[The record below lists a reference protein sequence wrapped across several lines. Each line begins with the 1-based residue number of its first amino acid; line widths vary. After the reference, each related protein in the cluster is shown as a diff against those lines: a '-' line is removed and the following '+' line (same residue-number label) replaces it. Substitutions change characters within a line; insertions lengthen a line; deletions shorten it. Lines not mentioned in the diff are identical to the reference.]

1 MPNPEPDPGSSP
13 RLRTLVAMPADTWSE
28 VLTPAARNRLSA
40 AADVLGLRE
49 HAGHGAHGGAADG
62 AGDGASGDAYGGASG
77 VGDGADG
84 GGFGVGGG
92 VRGGVPRL
100 VSSFAEVADELA
112 AAEVLLTGWG
122 CPRITAEVLDAA
134 PKLRA
139 IVHAAGT
146 IKTFVDPVVFERGV
160 EVSSAAAAN
169 AVPVAEFT
177 LAAIVLAGKRAFR
190 HRDWF
195 RTSGVKRPLPGAPI
209 LGALGTTVGVLGAS
223 RIGRLVLERL
233 RGLDVDVLVNDPY
246 LSPAEAAEFGARW
259 CELPELFAAS
269 DIVSVH
275 APLLPETEGLVSAE
289 LLAAMPDGGV
299 LINTARGGLV
309 DHVALEREC
318 VSGRLDAIL
327 DVTDP
332 EPLPLDSPMLQLPN
346 VFITPHLAGAMGNES
361 TRLGDAA
368 VAEIERLSAGQPLAH
383 GIARDDLG
391 RIA

>member
-1 MPNPEPDPGSSP
+1 MPNPEPDRGSSP
-13 RLRTLVAMPADTWSE
+13 RLRTLVAMPAETWSE
-28 VLTPAARNRLSA
+28 VVTPAARARLA
-40 AADVLGLRE
+40 AVAEVLGLDVP
-49 HAGHGAHGGAADG
+49 GGLATG
-62 AGDGASGDAYGGASG
+62 RPC
-77 VGDGADG
+77 
-84 GGFGVGGG
+84 GG
-92 VRGGVPRL
+92 VVDGVPRL
-100 VSSFAEVADELA
+100 AGSFAEVADDLA
-112 AAEVLLTGWG
+112 DAEVLLTGWG
-122 CPRITAEVLDAA
+122 CPRITAAVLDAA
-134 PKLRA
+134 PKVRA

-146 IKTFVDPVVFERGV
+146 IKTFVDPVAFERGV
-160 EVSSAAAAN
+160 EVSSAAGAN

-177 LAAIVLAGKRAFR
+177 VAAIVLAGKRAFR

-233 RGLDVDVLVNDPY
+233 RGLDVDVLVYDPF
-246 LSPAEAAEFGARW
+246 LSRAEAAAYGARW

-299 LINTARGGLV
+299 LINTARGPVV
-309 DHVALEREC
+309 DHAALEREC

-332 EPLPLDSPMLQLPN
+332 EPLPLDSPLLQLPN

-361 TRLGDAA
+361 TRLGESAI
-368 VAEIERLSAGQPLAH
+368 AEIERLAAGRPLAH
-383 GIARDDLG
+383 GITHEDLR

>member
-1 MPNPEPDPGSSP
+1 MPKPETDPRRP
-13 RLRTLVAMPADTWSE
+13 RLRTLVAMPAETWSE
-28 VLTPAARNRLSA
+28 VFTPAARTRLD
-40 AADVLGLRE
+40 DVTDLLGLQPGGT
-49 HAGHGAHGGAADG
+49 AG
-62 AGDGASGDAYGGASG
+62 S
-77 VGDGADG
+77 
-84 GGFGVGGG
+84 
-92 VRGGVPRL
+92 VPRL
-100 VSSFAEVADELA
+100 RSSFAPLADELA
-112 AAEVLLTGWG
+112 AAEVLLTGWS
-122 CPRITAEVLDAA
+122 CPRITADVLDAA

-146 IKTFVDPVVFERGV
+146 VKTFVDPVVFERGI

-169 AVPVAEFT
+169 AIPVAEFT
-177 LAAIVLAGKRAFR
+177 VAAVVLAAKRAFR
-190 HRDWF
+190 QRDWF
-195 RTSGVKRPLPGAPI
+195 RTSGTKRPLPGAPI

-223 RIGRLVLERL
+223 RTGRQVIERL
-233 RGLDVDVLVNDPY
+233 RHLDVDVLVSDPY
-246 LSPAEAAEFGARW
+246 LTRAEAAALGARW

-275 APLLPETEGLVSAE
+275 APLLPETRGLVTAE

-299 LINTARGGLV
+299 LINTARGPVV

-318 VSGRLDAIL
+318 VAGRLDAIL

-332 EPLPLDSPMLQLPN
+332 EPLPPDSPMLRLPN

-368 VAEIERLSAGQPLAH
+368 VAELERLATGHPLAH
-383 GIARDDLG
+383 GITHDDLS

>member
-1 MPNPEPDPGSSP
+1 VPNPEPDPGNSP

-28 VLTPAARNRLSA
+28 VITPASRARLSA
-40 AADVLGLRE
+40 ATDLLGLTPVERGVLGGPAELGT
-49 HAGHGAHGGAADG
+49 AWGAVRVGGAEG
-62 AGDGASGDAYGGASG
+62 
-77 VGDGADG
+77 
-84 GGFGVGGG
+84 
-92 VRGGVPRL
+92 RPRL
-100 VSSFAEVADELA
+100 ETSFNDVGDELA

-122 CPRITAEVLDAA
+122 CPRITVDVLDAA

-146 IKTFVDPVVFERGV
+146 IKTFVDPVVFERGI

-169 AVPVAEFT
+169 AIPVAEFT

-195 RTSGVKRPLPGAPI
+195 RDSAVKRPLPGAPI

-223 RIGRLVLERL
+223 RIGQLVISRL
-233 RGLDVDVLVNDPY
+233 RSLDVEVLVSDPY
-246 LSPAEAAEFGARW
+246 LTPAEASAMGARW
-259 CELPELFAAS
+259 CELPELFAAGN
-269 DIVSVH
+269 IVTVH
-275 APLLPETEGLVSAE
+275 APLLPETAGLVSAD

-309 DHVALEREC
+309 DHTALEREC
-318 VSGRLDAIL
+318 VSGRLDAVL

-332 EPLPLDSPMLQLPN
+332 EPLPPDSPLLQAPN
-346 VFITPHLAGAMGNES
+346 VFITPHLAGAMGYET

-368 VAEIERLSAGQPLAH
+368 VAEIERLAADQPLAH
-383 GIARDDLG
+383 GINRADLG

>member
-1 MPNPEPDPGSSP
+1 MPKPDTDPVRRP

-28 VLTPAARNRLSA
+28 VFTPAARTRLA
-40 AADVLGLRE
+40 TVADLLGLR
-49 HAGHGAHGGAADG
+49 AGGA
-62 AGDGASGDAYGGASG
+62 G
-77 VGDGADG
+77 VLGS
-84 GGFGVGGG
+84 
-92 VRGGVPRL
+92 VPRL
-100 VSSFAEVADELA
+100 RGSFASVADELA
-112 AAEVLLTGWG
+112 AAEVLLTGWS

-169 AVPVAEFT
+169 AIPVAEFT
-177 LAAIVLAGKRAFR
+177 VAAIVLAAKRAFR
-190 HRDWF
+190 QRDWY
-195 RTSGVKRPLPGAPI
+195 RTSGTKRPLPGAPI
-209 LGALGTTVGVLGAS
+209 LGTLGTTVGVLGAS
-223 RIGRLVLERL
+223 RIGRQVIERL
-233 RGLDVDVLVNDPY
+233 RHLDVDVLVSDPY
-246 LSPAEAAEFGARW
+246 LSRAEAAALGARW

-269 DIVSVH
+269 EIVTVH
-275 APLLPETEGLVSAE
+275 APLLPETRGLVTAE

-299 LINTARGGLV
+299 LINTARGPVV
-309 DHVALEREC
+309 DHAALEREC
-318 VSGRLDAIL
+318 VAGRLDAVL

-332 EPLPLDSPMLQLPN
+332 EPLPPDSPMLRLPN

-368 VAEIERLSAGQPLAH
+368 VAELERLAAGQPLAH
-383 GIARDDLG
+383 PITHADLG